1 MKKLVAIFL
10 LTLGVNAFA
19 RSLSIDP
26 SQSGSLAI
34 SSDSSNPTQI
44 FSNDPAAVRSY
55 IVNTSTNVLYIV
67 GFSTSSN
74 KSVTQSATFSIST
87 TTGSFFI
94 PATAANVQPTLF
106 SLDGPNDSFTGP
118 VWAVAPSGGMN
129 IERIRMH

>member
-1 MKKLVAIFL
+1 MKKLVAIIL
-10 LTLGVNAFA
+10 LTLGVNAYA
-19 RSLSIDP
+19 RSVSIDP
-26 SQSGSLAI
+26 NQSGSL
-34 SSDSSNPTQI
+34 SVSLVGTSPTQI
-44 FSNDPAAVRSY
+44 FTNDPSAVRSY

-67 GFSTSSN
+67 GYST
-74 KSVTQSATFSIST
+74 TSALGIGTNGAFSISL

-118 VWAVAPSGGMN
+118 VWAVLAGTGGT